1 DTRAVQ
7 GVPAVEQGEQ
17 PATQPPPFLEA
28 QPDRGAVTKEIL
40 GAGGAG
46 RSHRSPSQT
55 VSLCR
60 PLARRRAKTLRP
72 PLVFILSRNPCV
84 RFRAKFE
91 CCRIVLDMRNL
102 PADLVGPALHGP
114 AAGDPLQFEEQ
125 LVPGATSTPCAGQ
138 SRLLPELYPMPKAHY
153 KKRAGGCQSRG
164 RANPEPVP
172 GSLATIPLDRSACET
187 CAWLP

>member
-1 DTRAVQ
+1 AQRARNP
-7 GVPAVEQGEQ
+7 PA
-17 PATQPPPFLEA
+17 FLED

-46 RSHRSPSQT
+46 RNHRSPSQT

-60 PLARRRAKTLRP
+60 PLARRRARTLRP

-91 CCRIVLDMRNL
+91 GCRIVPDMRNL

-114 AAGDPLQFEEQ
+114 AAFWR
-125 LVPGATSTPCAGQ
+125 ATSTPCAGQ
-138 SRLLPELYPMPKAHY
+138 SRTT
-153 KKRAGGCQSRG
+153 
-164 RANPEPVP
+164 PVHLCDAE
-172 GSLATIPLDRSACET
+172 G
-187 CAWLP
+187 